1 MRSLPH
7 CQSTHPYHLHIRI
20 ENARTQSLK
29 IYGAK
34 NFQKQRVKLGG
45 RSAACEGGTAQGL
58 LEDLK
63 WLPVLADLVRK
74 PALAGDGVTVG
85 GSSVGSALTLL
96 TIKINI
102 SRQFLLHYARAYGVC
117 VCVCAR

>member
-1 MRSLPH
+1 
-7 CQSTHPYHLHIRI
+7 
-20 ENARTQSLK
+20 
-29 IYGAK
+29 
-34 NFQKQRVKLGG
+34 VKLGG